1 MFLVTVSGSAKASAF
16 VFPPELWG
24 LSPWTEGLGS
34 LGEGACPACVCAA
47 CEVPVLRVKE
57 KPRLPVLSVWSFP
70 ALNPLQIY
78 ISIKPFERLN
88 GL

>member
-1 MFLVTVSGSAKASAF
+1 MENKQKCSARRELEHLRACPGVLVTVLGSAEASAF

-47 CEVPVLRVKE
+47 CEV
-57 KPRLPVLSVWSFP
+57 
-70 ALNPLQIY
+70 
-78 ISIKPFERLN
+78 
-88 GL
+88 